1 MKKDER
7 KELENKAFDIITLS
21 MEHNGENEVEIWE
34 SIHAATD
41 EELRNFLEE

>member
-7 KELENKAFDIITLS
+7 KELENKAYDIIILS
-21 MEHNGENEVEIWE
+21 MEHNGENEVEILE